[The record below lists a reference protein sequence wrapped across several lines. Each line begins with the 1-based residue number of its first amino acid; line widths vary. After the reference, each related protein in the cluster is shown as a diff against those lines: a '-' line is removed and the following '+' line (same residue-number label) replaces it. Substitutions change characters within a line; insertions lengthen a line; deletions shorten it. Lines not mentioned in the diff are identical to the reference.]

1 MTRGF
6 HRTAAAAV
14 VVTALLGLGSVQ
26 PPPAAVPG
34 IDVLGYDVELSLER
48 SEAFF
53 QGRVSI
59 RFALQEP
66 RPSELPLDLSGLEI
80 EWVRIDGAD
89 TRFRRD
95 RGTLRIPI
103 PPSAEVGDELAVE
116 ILYGGSPVDGLI
128 LRNNVHGVLS
138 AFVDNWPD
146 RARYWLPSIDHPSDK
161 ATVRFTVHAP
171 SAWSVVANGRMVGEP
186 TPTDSAALGGAGGR
200 RTWRWESAVP
210 VSTYNMVV
218 GASEFAIRSVGTAAC
233 GRAPATLRDDGCVDV
248 SYWAYPADTS
258 FAAELFARAPQ
269 MVDFF
274 ADLIG
279 PFPFEKL
286 ANVQSATRF
295 GGMENASAIFYSEEK
310 IARGTMAE
318 GTVSHEIAHQWFG
331 DSVTEAEWS
340 HLWLSEGFATYFG
353 ALFFEY
359 ADGTDEFRRRMEESR
374 RTYVSSDDV
383 GQPILR
389 SESDLMDLLNR
400 NNYEKGGWVLHM
412 LRGILGDE
420 DFFTG
425 IREYFRRHAGDVVL
439 TADFRRTMEE
449 VSGQDLE
456 WFFSQWV
463 HEPGYPRIAISTEW
477 FPGSSE
483 LEIRIRQ
490 EQRESWPTFRFAA
503 DVEFDLPGGSLR
515 RSVEVRDRDQTVRV
529 ALPQAPTAVTFDPD
543 GWILR
548 EIIGDGW

>member
-1 MTRGF
+1 MTGGSR
-6 HRTAAAAV
+6 RPAAAAV
-14 VVTALLGLGSVQ
+14 VTAMLGLGSV
-26 PPPAAVPG
+26 PAPPAAVPG

-48 SEAFF
+48 SGAFF

-59 RFALQEP
+59 RLALQDP
-66 RPSELPLDLSGLEI
+66 RPSELPLDLSGLEV

-89 TRFRRD
+89 TPFRRD
-95 RGTLRIPI
+95 RGTLGIAI
-103 PPSAEVGDELAVE
+103 PPSAEVGDELVVE
-116 ILYGGSPVDGLI
+116 VLYGGSPVDGLI
-128 LRNNVHGVLS
+128 LRNNVHGVRS

-146 RARYWLPSIDHPSDK
+146 RARFWLPSIDHPSDK

-186 TPTDSAALGGAGGR
+186 SPTDSDALGGAGDR
-200 RTWRWESAVP
+200 RTWRWESSVP

-218 GASEFAIRSVGTAAC
+218 GASEFVIRSVGTAAC
-233 GRAPATLRDDGCVDV
+233 GRAPATMRDDGCIDV
-248 SYWAYPADTS
+248 SFWVYPADTT

-279 PFPFEKL
+279 PFPFAKL

-295 GGMENASAIFYSEEK
+295 GGMENASAIFYSEEA

-353 ALFFEY
+353 ALFFEE
-359 ADGTDEFRRRMEESR
+359 ADGTDDFRRRMEESR

-383 GQPILR
+383 SQPIVR
-389 SESDLMDLLNR
+389 PERNLMDLLNR
-400 NNYEKGGWVLHM
+400 NNYQKGAWVLHM
-412 LRGILGDE
+412 LRGVLGDE

-425 IREYFRRHAGDVVL
+425 IREYYGRHAGDVIL
-439 TADFRRTMEE
+439 TADFQRAMEE

-456 WFFSQWV
+456 WFFRQWV
-463 HEPGYPRIAISTEW
+463 HEPGYPRLAISTEW
-477 FPGSSE
+477 LAGSRE

-490 EQRESWPTFRFAA
+490 EQRKSWPTFRFTV
-503 DVEFDLPGGSLR
+503 DVEFDLPGRSVR
-515 RSVEVRDRDQTVRV
+515 RSIEVRGREQAVRIS
-529 ALPQAPTAVTFDPD
+529 LPRAPTGVTFDPD
-543 GWILR
+543 GWILK
-548 EIIGDGW
+548 EIIGNR